1 MAAAALLFI
10 AVPAV
15 ATALPPP
22 RAQAQASTS
31 TPVLLAQP
39 VIADATAPATPAP
52 AAAPASASTAHQ
64 ETEAYTVRRGD
75 SLWKIAKERLGDGTR
90 YVELVGLNKDVLD
103 GRPDFLT
110 PGTVLRVPLGTTND
124 EQYVVEPGDT
134 LSEIAETELGD
145 ATAYPEI
152 FEASRS
158 TTQPNGAHLTDP
170 DLILPG
176 WKLTIPGTDS
186 PSDHPKPEHLP
197 PTQPPTESTRP
208 PETSPPVSPE
218 PSPNGSADV
227 DHPDEAVESSPGWLL
242 PGLAGAGALLAG
254 SLLIVLR
261 QHRRTQLRY
270 RRPGMVIAPPPP
282 DLRQAEKSAQ
292 ASGSVTAPRIE
303 ELDRA
308 LRGLSAMNPL
318 PRLVTARLSSSQ
330 IRLSLAEAVELSAP
344 WSGTETSWELLL
356 SDVPSDQPGEIPPY
370 PLLVSVGQATDGAL
384 VLLNLEELR
393 SVALTGD
400 RDRALALGRHLAAEL
415 SLNPW
420 STLVEIEALG
430 IGAELASI
438 DPLRLHHHAT
448 GDTTCLEQLARSLE
462 AEDPDA
468 APDQFRCLIAA
479 SEEADEDVVRK
490 VAKIVTSYPGRPAAA
505 VVTVLTGDSADDG
518 TELRLAAAGHLQIP
532 ALGIDLTAA
541 GLTPEEALACAA
553 LVDFTTDAVNVPVP
567 PAVAPDATADAAGA
581 LVPDLT
587 EPRPEGPAG
596 DRSLLPKAT
605 HEYSDSAA
613 TVTDDI
619 ERLAPIASAHAR
631 ERQAAADPGLDD
643 DLAHWEAPHLV
654 APKLT
659 LLGPV
664 TARAVGDA
672 RKSAHRRS
680 YYVELLAFL
689 ALHPTGVSAS
699 ELADA
704 FGIQPERARNDLSI
718 LRAWLGTDP
727 RTGEPY
733 LPNARQTHAT
743 GVPATYRTQGVLC
756 DMDLF
761 RRLRARGASRG
772 SEGMEDLVA
781 ALRLVSGEPF
791 SDLRETGWSWLL
803 EGERLDH
810 VMTCAIVDVG
820 HISHGSRALRRRS
833 RACEV
838 RRSDGVRCSAVRRD
852 CPARP
857 RRGRPRAWTP
867 QRSRRET
874 P

>member
-1 MAAAALLFI
+1 MSRLHSRLVGLAATLGLVAFVAGVPVVLLAIGAVPSPSNLGWSRLSAPDDGTVALAVIGGVAWVAWGAFAFSVALSVASRLRGVRAPRLPGLQVPQIAADRLVAAAALLFI

-22 RAQAQASTS
+22 RAQASTS

-39 VIADATAPATPAP
+39 VIADATAQATPTP

-64 ETEAYTVRRGD
+64 ETESYTVRRGD

-110 PGTVLRVPLGTTND
+110 PGTVLRVPMGTTND

-158 TTQPNGAHLTDP
+158 TIQPNGAHLTDP

-176 WKLTIPGTDS
+176 WRLTIPGTDN
-186 PSDHPKPEHLP
+186 PADHPKPEHLP

-218 PSPNGSADV
+218 PSPDGSADV
-227 DHPDEAVESSPGWLL
+227 DHLDEAVESSPGWLL

-308 LRGLSAMNPL
+308 LRGLSAMDPL

-330 IRLSLAEAVELSAP
+330 IRLSLAEAAELPAP
-344 WSGTETSWELLL
+344 WSGAETSWELPL

-370 PLLVSVGQATDGAL
+370 PLLVSIGQATDGAL

-430 IGAELASI
+430 VGAELASM
-438 DPLRLHHHAT
+438 DPLRLHHHAS
-448 GDTTCLEQLARSLE
+448 GDTACLEQLARSLE
-462 AEDPDA
+462 AEDSGA

-505 VVTVLTGDSADDG
+505 VVTVLTGDMADDG

-541 GLTPEEALACAA
+541 GLTSEEALACAA
-553 LVDFTTDAVNVPVP
+553 LVDFTTDAVNAPVP
-567 PAVAPDATADAAGA
+567 PASRPTR
-581 LVPDLT
+581 LLT
-587 EPRPEGPAG
+587 R
-596 DRSLLPKAT
+596 
-605 HEYSDSAA
+605 
-613 TVTDDI
+613 
-619 ERLAPIASAHAR
+619 
-631 ERQAAADPGLDD
+631 
-643 DLAHWEAPHLV
+643 
-654 APKLT
+654 
-659 LLGPV
+659 
-664 TARAVGDA
+664 
-672 RKSAHRRS
+672 
-680 YYVELLAFL
+680 
-689 ALHPTGVSAS
+689 
-699 ELADA
+699 
-704 FGIQPERARNDLSI
+704 
-718 LRAWLGTDP
+718 
-727 RTGEPY
+727 
-733 LPNARQTHAT
+733 
-743 GVPATYRTQGVLC
+743 
-756 DMDLF
+756 
-761 RRLRARGASRG
+761 
-772 SEGMEDLVA
+772 
-781 ALRLVSGEPF
+781 
-791 SDLRETGWSWLL
+791 
-803 EGERLDH
+803 
-810 VMTCAIVDVG
+810 
-820 HISHGSRALRRRS
+820 
-833 RACEV
+833 
-838 RRSDGVRCSAVRRD
+838 
-852 CPARP
+852 PAR
-857 RRGRPRAWTP
+857 WCQT
-867 QRSRRET
+867 
-874 P
+874 